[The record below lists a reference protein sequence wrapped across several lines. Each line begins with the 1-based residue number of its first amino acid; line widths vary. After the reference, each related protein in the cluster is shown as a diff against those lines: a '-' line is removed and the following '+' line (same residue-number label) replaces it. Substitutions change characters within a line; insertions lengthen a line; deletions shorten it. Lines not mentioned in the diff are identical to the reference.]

1 MPPGKSLKKNRHGK
15 IVKGRTWSR
24 KKSVQK
30 KFQLPKAQK
39 RVVNQV
45 ASILETK
52 KFQGITP
59 NDDNTGFLPYK
70 IQTYSQDAVVKS
82 LPIDS
87 FVAMRYSRDVSAT
100 NPETSNNC
108 LEGTSLFAK
117 YLQVKV
123 QIDYPDGSYAP
134 TQTPRPIE
142 LVWGFVHPFNYTE
155 YTSPK
160 LDEVSLADLQTRIEN
175 TVKEEFNNQADP
187 MIFHDKKK
195 RLYNIIGRR
204 KIVPKF
210 NRQVPNMT
218 TYLASASKIL
228 TTINFPMMKKINYQT
243 SYNDVANPDQL
254 GSRFAYPNQAY
265 VPFLLV
271 VDPDNSY
278 YVPPQQ
284 PGTDPK
290 LYRPE
295 VKFNDCMWFN
305 DA

>member
-1 MPPGKSLKKNRHGK
+1 MAWKTDKRKLGKRGPKKRKTGHK
-15 IVKGRTWSR
+15 KG
-24 KKSVQK
+24 VQN
-30 KFQLPKAQK
+30 KFKLTKPQN
-39 RVVNQV
+39 RVVKQV

-59 NDDNTGFLPYK
+59 NANSDGWLPFK
-70 IQTYSQDAVVKS
+70 IQTYHQDAVVKN

-87 FVAMRYSRDVSAT
+87 FLAMRFSTDVEPT
-100 NPETSNNC
+100 NPETSRNC
-108 LEGTSLFAK
+108 LEGSSLFAK
-117 YLQVKV
+117 YLTMRV

-134 TQTPRPIE
+134 TQTPRPMEII
-142 LVWGFVHPFNYTE
+142 WGFTHPFNYTE
-155 YTSPK
+155 YTTPR
-160 LDEVSLADLQTRIEN
+160 LDEVSLAELQTRIEN

-195 RLYNIIGRR
+195 RLYNIVGRR
-204 KIVPKF
+204 KIIPKF

-218 TYLASASKIL
+218 TYLASASKIM
-228 TTINFPMMKKINYQT
+228 TTINFPMMKKVEYTT
-243 SYNDVANPDQL
+243 SFNDVDHQDSL

-265 VPFLLV
+265 VPFVIV

-278 YVPPQQ
+278 YSPPQTA
-284 PGTDPK
+284 PDPN

-295 VKFNDCMWFN
+295 VKFNDCLWFN

>member
-1 MPPGKSLKKNRHGK
+1 MVKQNKRTLKKKR
-15 IVKGRTWSR
+15 VRRTT
-24 KKSVQK
+24 KSAQH
-30 KFQLPKAQK
+30 KFKLTKPQK

-59 NDDNTGFLPYK
+59 NGSSNGWLPFK
-70 IQTYSQDAVVKS
+70 IQDYYQNVVVKS

-87 FVAMRYSRDVSAT
+87 FLAMRFATDVVATAPEASR
-100 NPETSNNC
+100 NC
-108 LEGTSLFAK
+108 LEGTNLFAK

-134 TQTPRPIE
+134 TQTPRPMEII
-142 LVWGFVHPFNYTE
+142 WGFTHPFNYTE
-155 YTSPK
+155 YTTPRI
-160 LDEVSLADLQTRIEN
+160 DEVSLAELQARIEN
-175 TVKEEFNNQADP
+175 TVKEEFNNQSDP

-228 TTINFPMMKKINYQT
+228 TTVNFPMMKKVNYQT
-243 SYNDVANPDQL
+243 SYNDVSNPDQL

-265 VPFLLV
+265 MPFVLV

-278 YVPPQQ
+278 YSPPQTA
-284 PGTDPK
+284 PDPN
-290 LYRPE
+290 LYRPH
-295 VKFNDCMWFN
+295 VKFNDCMWYN